1 APAGGDGAFRPIC
14 AQPRGEPAGHGAR
27 PASRRRPHRPPAP
40 RAGADNGA
48 QRAGVDRPGARGMPP
63 PEPQHPGRAAALSD
77 LNGLVSDGKK
87 YDIGRSDGAHR
98 FRRRGRR
105 LAKSRVREEAMMRK
119 ILIPLAGLGT
129 VALVALP
136 VAAQHRNQTREE
148 QTLRGAAAAARQAA
162 PMVDRSTDR
171 ALDMDI
177 GPLLDALHPYSA
189 RGRHLTL
196 REMGRRDDPDFEAKL
211 HRSIYRGTARAA
223 ATLDAMANAAPSIRQ
238 SLRQMEA

>member
-1 APAGGDGAFRPIC
+1 
-14 AQPRGEPAGHGAR
+14 
-27 PASRRRPHRPPAP
+27 
-40 RAGADNGA
+40 
-48 QRAGVDRPGARGMPP
+48 
-63 PEPQHPGRAAALSD
+63 
-77 LNGLVSDGKK
+77 
-87 YDIGRSDGAHR
+87 
-98 FRRRGRR
+98 
-105 LAKSRVREEAMMRK
+105 MMRK
-119 ILIPLAGLGT
+119 ILIPLAALGT

-238 SLRQMEA
+238 SLRQMEAAIAGAVDEARRPLPPRAYGPPRDGYDAPPPPPPPGDEDEDDGAPW

>member
-1 APAGGDGAFRPIC
+1 
-14 AQPRGEPAGHGAR
+14 
-27 PASRRRPHRPPAP
+27 
-40 RAGADNGA
+40 
-48 QRAGVDRPGARGMPP
+48 
-63 PEPQHPGRAAALSD
+63 
-77 LNGLVSDGKK
+77 
-87 YDIGRSDGAHR
+87 
-98 FRRRGRR
+98 
-105 LAKSRVREEAMMRK
+105 MMRK
-119 ILIPLAGLGT
+119 VLIPLAALGT

-238 SLRQMEA
+238 SLRQMEAAIAGAVVEARRPLPPRAYGPPRDGYDAPPPPPPPGDEDDDDGAPW